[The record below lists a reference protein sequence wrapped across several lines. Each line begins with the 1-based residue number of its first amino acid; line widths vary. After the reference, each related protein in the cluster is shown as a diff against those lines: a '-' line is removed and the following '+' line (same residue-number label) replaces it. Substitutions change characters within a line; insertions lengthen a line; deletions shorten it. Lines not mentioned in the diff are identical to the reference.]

1 MSYADAT
8 LDLTSISVACLAG
21 ANGAGKSALL
31 DAMTWAIWEKGRSN
45 PDDLMRIGQREMWVD
60 LRFEHEGNIYRIR
73 RARQKS
79 RSGKGASKPS
89 LEFQVMQSAVASKV
103 PALVAVRALNDSDM
117 GHSTVS
123 DDTGHGNGHGHGNG
137 DDNGHGNGNGNGH
150 ANGNGNGNGHG
161 DGAGSIQEGWRTLTG
176 NSVRDTQRII
186 DHLLRMDYDTFVNSA
201 YLRQGHA
208 DEFTTRPPQK
218 RKEVL
223 AEILGLSYFDR
234 LQEHCKERV
243 RLLRRDRDLLEQML
257 TRLPELKSN
266 FVDLSEQQSV
276 LNKEMADLA
285 QEKEKW
291 QKDTTTLENRYQDLI
306 LTKQKTSSAAEQL
319 SGLAADVESLSEQS
333 DELQRRIKQLDQLL
347 ETRGV
352 IEKDIK
358 LYESLRSEVEAL
370 DQAALKDASLQN
382 KKVDARSSLS
392 EIRNKLEFEHKN
404 GHETAE
410 KLKSELA
417 KLERDTAN
425 SSKVKTEY
433 EEYRHLLNRESM
445 LAQKQEDFTRM
456 TQRINELQG
465 IIDEQ
470 RLRLELDLDQ
480 KRNAILENED
490 LLKAKDFLVK
500 RQSELEEQT
509 AEFEK
514 LEAEFERIE
523 QKGLTLK
530 STKESILLKIEN
542 LERHKLDQEGKI
554 AELEECKNSS
564 VCPLCSAP
572 IVDRAAVMARYRSDI
587 EATNKQ
593 IGDLHSQT
601 SSIENELIGFRDDYR
616 RTKRT
621 LDGRK
626 ELDKERGQFRE
637 KQLSMERAEENL
649 RNARK
654 TAETLAARL
663 ENNDCAQTER
673 ESLLALKEQ
682 IAQLEFDPVLYANVQ
697 SQIRAQRTI
706 EGRYHQLQRDLTELK
721 KLQDELPVLEKR
733 VAELKAT
740 LSEESYGQDVRAQL
754 NELDNQIAVLGY
766 NRDIHSDKKRQFSDL
781 LPTADKFRELKRAI
795 DEKPRLSQSAQNVGD
810 SLKSKQELIRNL
822 QSQVETGSAEIEALP
837 ALERELA
844 STKSQFEE
852 VRFQFEQ
859 FNRNLAVVNSKR
871 DDTEKEIASLSEK
884 ANELAD
890 LKQSMDDF
898 SFLAEAFG
906 KKGIQAIIIE
916 NAIPE
921 IETDA
926 NRILSRLTENQM
938 HVKLETQSENKSGS
952 VIETLDILIG
962 DTVGTRNYELYSGG
976 EAFKVN
982 FSIRVALSRLLAR
995 RAGAKLETLIIDE
1008 GFGSQDEVSRDRLVR
1023 AIRSIQDDFA
1033 RILVITHFADVKE
1046 MFPTH
1051 IMVTKHNGCSQV
1063 QLLN

>member
-1 MSYADAT
+1 MILNSITLHNFMSYADAT
-8 LDLTSISVACLAG
+8 LDLTSVSVACLAG

-31 DAMTWAIWEKGRSN
+31 DAMTWAIWEKGRST
-45 PDDLMRIGQREMWVD
+45 PDDLIRIGQREMWVD
-60 LRFEHEGNIYRIR
+60 IRFEHEGNIYRIR

-89 LEFQVMQSAVASKV
+89 LEFQVMQSALSAKV
-103 PALVAVRALNDSDM
+103 PALVTVHGAHDEIGPIIDS
-117 GHSTVS
+117 G
-123 DDTGHGNGHGHGNG
+123 G
-137 DDNGHGNGNGNGH
+137 NGHGNGNGNGAKIH
-150 ANGNGNGNGHG
+150 DEN
-161 DGAGSIQEGWRTLTG
+161 WRTLTG
-176 NSVRDTQRII
+176 NSVRDTQRLI

-208 DEFTTRPPQK
+208 DEFTTRPAQK

-223 AEILGLSYFDR
+223 SEILGLSYFDR

-257 TRLPELKSN
+257 TRLPELKAN
-266 FVDLSEQQSV
+266 FVELTEQQSILKQEMEV
-276 LNKEMADLA
+276 LAL
-285 QEKEKW
+285 EKDKW
-291 QKDTTTLENRYQDLI
+291 QKETTALENRYQNLL
-306 LTKQKTSSAAEQL
+306 LTKQRTSSAVDQL
-319 SGLAADVESLSEQS
+319 SGLAGDVESLTVQSE
-333 DELQRRIKQLDQLL
+333 ELQIRIRQLDQLL
-347 ETRGV
+347 ESRGA

-358 LYESLRSEVEAL
+358 LYESLRSDVEVL

-382 KKVDARSSLS
+382 KKVDARSGLS
-392 EIRNKLEFEHKN
+392 EIRNRLELEYKN
-404 GHETAE
+404 GRDTVD
-410 KLKSELA
+410 KLKA
-417 KLERDTAN
+417 DFTKLERDTSN
-425 SSKVKTEY
+425 SAKLKAEY
-433 EEYRHLLNRESM
+433 EEYRHLLQRESA
-445 LAQKQEDFTRM
+445 LAQKQEDFTRL

-470 RLRLELDLDQ
+470 RLRLELELDQ
-480 KRNAILENED
+480 KRNAVLENEE

-542 LERHKLDQEGKI
+542 LERLKIEQEGKI
-554 AELEECKNSS
+554 VELEESKHSS

-572 IVDRAAVMARYRSDI
+572 IVDRAAVIARYRSGI
-587 EATNKQ
+587 EEAVKE
-593 IGDLHSQT
+593 IGDLQSQI
-601 SSIENELIGFRDDYR
+601 SRIENELIGFRDDYR

-626 ELDKERGQFRE
+626 DLDKERGQFRE

-649 RNARK
+649 RSAKK
-654 TAETLAARL
+654 TVELLAARL

-682 IAQLEFDPVLYANVQ
+682 LAQLEFDPVLYANVQ

-706 EGRYHQLQRDLTELK
+706 EGRYHQLQRDLSELK
-721 KLQDELPVLEKR
+721 KLQDELPATEKR
-733 VAELKAT
+733 VGELKVI
-740 LSEESYGQDVRAQL
+740 LSEESYGQDVRTQL
-754 NELDNQIAVLGY
+754 NELDSQIALLGY
-766 NRDIHSDKKRQFSDL
+766 NRDVHADKRQQFSDL

-795 DEKPRLSQSAQNVGD
+795 DEKPRLAQSAQNLTD
-810 SLKSKQELIRNL
+810 SLNSKQELIRNL
-822 QSQVETGSAEIEALP
+822 QSQVQQGSADIEALP
-837 ALERELA
+837 DLEHELS
-844 STKSQFEE
+844 STRSQFEQ

-859 FNRNLAVVNSKR
+859 VNTRLAVVNSKH
-871 DDTEKEIASLSEK
+871 DDTDKEIAALSDK
-884 ANELAD
+884 ANELAE

-926 NRILSRLTENQM
+926 NRLLSRLTENQM

-962 DTVGTRNYELYSGG
+962 DSVGTRNYELYSGG

-1008 GFGSQDEVSRDRLVR
+1008 GFGSQDEISRDRLVR
-1023 AIRSIQDDFA
+1023 AINSIQDDFA
-1033 RILVITHFADVKE
+1033 RILIITHFSDVKE

-1051 IMVTKHNGCSQV
+1051 ILVSKHNGTSQV